1 MLHVHFL
8 LWPIQFLSLLKPS
21 WKIVSSSNGLD
32 VMWWCCDVEGTL
44 MTSWIIKRGLT
55 TSSPVTE
62 CSRRGSRQRH
72 LSLSRTSSQPSNQ
85 GIRSKQNGAKSKQG
99 NFQMICKNNQ
109 IRFWKAMT
117 GQVLLF
123 THALHPF
130 QAHQMFDT
138 KPMYNPANTFW
149 CTTCDDF

>member
-1 MLHVHFL
+1 MALCRTINLDQDKFNNLHVHFL

-32 VMWWCCDVEGTL
+32 VMWWCCDVGGTL

-85 GIRSKQNGAKSKQG
+85 GIRSKQSKAKSKHG
-99 NFQMICKNNQ
+99 NFCTYLVRKKILINWGNY
-109 IRFWKAMT
+109 FV
-117 GQVLLF
+117 VL
-123 THALHPF
+123 HC
-130 QAHQMFDT
+130 M
-138 KPMYNPANTFW
+138 
-149 CTTCDDF
+149 